1 MRTTLNRCWQP
12 CVLAAAIAFINGDY
26 GEGVTENQE
35 DEGES
40 PTIELV
46 EVRAVQSSSDYSV
59 PTMNTATKFGLSAF
73 ETPQSVSV
81 ITRAQID
88 DFELDN
94 MNDVLSLTT
103 GINVESVETDRTYYT
118 ARGFDITNFQYDGM
132 GLQVPD
138 GNISGDIDTYA
149 FERVEV
155 VRGPNGLMTG
165 AGNPS
170 ATVNMVR
177 KRPTDDLQIQTSASA
192 GSYDHTRVESDISG
206 RLGERVR
213 GRFVTAW
220 QDNESHLDRYAHEK
234 SLVYGVVDVEITD
247 ATLLTLGYTWQRN
260 KSDSPMWGALPLLY
274 SDGSEVSVDRSTS
287 TASDWAGWISKE
299 AQAFAEVVH
308 DLGNGWQVKGTYTYI
323 KHNEDADLFYAF
335 GTPDRETGLGLYGY
349 GSDYTEHNTMDLF
362 DVYISGQ
369 YRLAGREHDL
379 VLGYSWSESV
389 VDNFSYMDDD
399 FPAMPDFRTWNG
411 SGIDMNLRDIVRG
424 GGDYKDRQR
433 SIYGATRLSI
443 TDKLKVLLGARVSDW
458 DTSGESY
465 GLSQDSKYS
474 GVTTPYAGVVYQV
487 LDNVALYASYTDIF
501 TQQTEEDINGSR
513 LDPLEGRSYEV
524 GVKSELLAGRLLLSV
539 AAFDIE
545 QENLAVSAGFNP
557 MTGDEYYESSDG
569 ISSQGFEVE
578 LVGEITR
585 GWDVMAGYTNFDM
598 DANQQ
603 TDENI
608 IRFTPDKT
616 FKLASSYRLPWL
628 PALKMGVS
636 VKWQD
641 ETSRIDSGAEVTQ
654 DSYKLVDLF
663 ANYDL
668 SDNLRLSLN
677 VKNVTD
683 EKYFTSLYWAQSYYG
698 APTTATASIN
708 WRY

>member
-1 MRTTLNRCWQP
+1 MRITEKKLGPVCA
-12 CVLAAAIAFINGDY
+12 LAAAVAFANSAY
-26 GEGVTENQE
+26 GETSEGDQQDK
-35 DEGES
+35 DEGR
-40 PTIELV
+40 TAELV
-46 EVRAVQSSSDYSV
+46 EVRAVQSSTDYSV
-59 PTMNTATKFGLSAF
+59 PAMNTATKFDLSAF

-81 ITRAQID
+81 ITRTQID
-88 DFELDN
+88 DFELDSI
-94 MNDVLSLTT
+94 NDVLSLTT

-138 GNISGDIDTYA
+138 GNISGDIDTFA

-177 KRPTDDLQIQTSASA
+177 KRPTDDLQIKTSYGA
-192 GSYDHTRVESDISG
+192 GSYDHSRVEADISG
-206 RLGERVR
+206 RLSERVR

-234 SLVYGVVDVEITD
+234 SLMYGVVDVEVTD
-247 ATLLTLGYTWQRN
+247 ATLLTVGYTWQKN
-260 KSDSPMWGALPLLY
+260 EADSPMWGALPLLY
-274 SDGSEVSVDRSTS
+274 TDGSQVNVDDSTS
-287 TASDWAGWISKE
+287 TAADWAGWNSEE
-299 AQAFAEVVH
+299 AQAFAELAH
-308 DLGNGWQVKGTYTYI
+308 DLGNGWQIKGTYTYI
-323 KHNEDADLFYAF
+323 KHTEDADLFYAF
-335 GTPDRETGLGLYGY
+335 GTPDRTTGLGLFGY

-362 DVYISGQ
+362 DVYIKGPYQ
-369 YRLAGREHDL
+369 LGGREHEL

-399 FPAMPDFRTWNG
+399 FPAMPDFRTWDG

-433 SIYGATRLSI
+433 SIYGATRLSLSDSL
-443 TDKLKVLLGARVSDW
+443 TVLLGARVSDW
-458 DTSGESY
+458 DTTGDSY
-465 GLSQDSKYS
+465 GLPQDSKYS

-513 LDPLEGRSYEV
+513 LEPLEGRSYEV
-524 GVKSELLAGRLLLSV
+524 GVKSELFDGRALLSV

-569 ISSQGFEVE
+569 ITSRGVEIE
-578 LVGEITR
+578 LVGEVTR
-585 GWDVMAGYTNFDM
+585 GWDVMLGYTNFDM
-598 DANQQ
+598 DANDQA
-603 TDENI
+603 DDNV

-616 FKLASSYRLPWL
+616 FRLASSYRPSWL
-628 PALKMGVS
+628 PALKLGVS

-641 ETSRIDSGAEVTQ
+641 ETSRVDGGAEATQ
-654 DSYKLVDLF
+654 DSYELVDVF

-668 SDNLRLSLN
+668 SNNLSLSLN

-683 EKYFTSLYWAQSYYG
+683 EKYLSSLYWAQSFYG
-698 APTTATASIN
+698 APTTATVSVN